1 MAKFSLGKPKSA
13 SGDGAEKTAS
23 QNNEAAAAK
32 PAKPTKA
39 PFTLKPSK
47 QTCIAL
53 GGMMGLVLVA
63 TVGLFTWQKGQIDS
77 LYIQVEQKRAAV
89 KESEQIARELTAVKA
104 TYEVTRGELRYL
116 ETSVAAN
123 EYIPT
128 LLQQVETLAKSVN
141 LKVDAIRPGMLE
153 APAPMPADKEARKT
167 WKPQPYSKQPIELQV
182 RGTYWSVNKLLF
194 RLTKFQK
201 ILAVESVR
209 VAPPPAVYGKS
220 PVLTV
225 NIALT
230 GFIFPDAPPPLATP
244 APAAASAAQNK
255 TTRQAARSFEANDQA
270 AQPLSL
276 PAPKA

>member
-1 MAKFSLGKPKSA
+1 MAKFSLGKSKTT
-13 SGDGAEKTAS
+13 DTVENNGATKD
-23 QNNEAAAAK
+23 AAAK
-32 PAKPTKA
+32 SNKPAKT

-53 GGMMGLVLVA
+53 GGLMGVVLVSTA
-63 TVGLFTWQKGQIDS
+63 GLFTWQKGQIED
-77 LYIQVEQKRAAV
+77 LKVQVAEKVGAV

-104 TYEVTRGELRYL
+104 TYETTRGELRFL

-123 EYIPT
+123 EYIPS

-141 LKVDAIRPGMLE
+141 LKVDAVRPGPLE

-182 RGTYWSVNKLLF
+182 RGTYWNVNKLLF

-209 VAPPPAVYGKS
+209 VAPPAAVYGKS
-220 PVLTV
+220 PTLTV
-225 NIALT
+225 NINLT
-230 GFIFPDAPPPLATP
+230 GFIFPDAPAPVA
-244 APAAASAAQNK
+244 APAATASSGGGAAPNAARNK
-255 TTRQAARSFEANDQA
+255 TAQARPGGTASK
-270 AQPLSL
+270 PLSL
-276 PAPKA
+276 AGPKA